1 MSNDDP
7 KTEKPGLISRLLGAL
22 FGHNVQG
29 LKESKEPSLDRQIRQ
44 NDRNLTGA
52 VVGIVGLFAYLGNA
66 DLSNFSLEFL
76 INFNFWG
83 PDFNTTVESYSQLIR
98 TSWSSITA
106 LVALLFACGLVFI
119 AIIAFIRGGCLN
131 YQAKKSR
138 SQS

>member
-44 NDRNLTGA
+44 NDRNLIG
-52 VVGIVGLFAYLGNA
+52 VIIGVVGLFAYLGNA

-76 INFNFWG
+76 INFNFCG
-83 PDFNTTVESYSQLIR
+83 PDFNGLSQ
-98 TSWSSITA
+98 W
-106 LVALLFACGLVFI
+106 
-119 AIIAFIRGGCLN
+119 GC
-131 YQAKKSR
+131 ATC
-138 SQS
+138 